1 MTCDPS
7 NSTANT
13 QTFLRCA
20 SCTQVITVNHETQLP
35 PLEFDAPKDDFDAF
49 FLSSYDS
56 LTRSLAAAFGDREL
70 ASEAVQ
76 EAFVRAYTRW
86 RRVRRLDNPAAW
98 VRRVAINQLRDQHR
112 RRGRRDRAIER
123 LAAMTPMHTVDP
135 DHTTEPGGVLEH
147 LQSLPPQQ
155 RLAVAL
161 FYLED
166 ASVADVAHAMSI
178 SEGAVRYHLNQG
190 RTSLRKALS
199 LPEPDR

>member
-1 MTCDPS
+1 
-7 NSTANT
+7 
-13 QTFLRCA
+13 
-20 SCTQVITVNHETQLP
+20 VHHETQLP
-35 PLEFDAPKDDFDAF
+35 PLEFDAPNDDFDAF
-49 FLSSYDS
+49 FLSTYDR

-98 VRRVAINQLRDQHR
+98 VRRVAINLLRDQHR

-123 LAAMTPMHTVDP
+123 LAATTPTHTVDP
-135 DHTTEPGGVLEH
+135 DHAAGNGEVLGH
-147 LQSLPPQQ
+147 LESLPPQQ

-166 ASVADVAHAMSI
+166 ASIADVAHAMSI

-190 RTSLRKALS
+190 RTSLRKAMSLS
-199 LPEPDR
+199 EPER

>member
-1 MTCDPS
+1 
-7 NSTANT
+7 
-13 QTFLRCA
+13 
-20 SCTQVITVNHETQLP
+20 VNHETQLP
-35 PLEFDAPKDDFDAF
+35 PLEFDAPNDDFDAF
-49 FLSSYDS
+49 FLSTYDS

-98 VRRVAINQLRDQHR
+98 VRRVAINLLRDQHR

-123 LAAMTPMHTVDP
+123 LAAMTPTHSVDA
-135 DHTTEPGGVLEH
+135 DHTTGAGAVLEH
-147 LQSLPPQQ
+147 LQSLPQQQ

-166 ASVADVAHAMSI
+166 ASVAEVAHAMSI
-178 SEGAVRYHLNQG
+178 SEGAVKYHLNQG
-190 RTSLRKALS
+190 RTSLRKAMSLS
-199 LPEPDR
+199 EPER

>member
-1 MTCDPS
+1 M
-7 NSTANT
+7 
-13 QTFLRCA
+13 
-20 SCTQVITVNHETQLP
+20 NHETQLP
-35 PLEFDAPKDDFDAF
+35 PLEFDAPNDDFDAF
-49 FLSSYDS
+49 FLSTYDR

-98 VRRVAINQLRDQHR
+98 VRRVAINLLRDQHR

-123 LAAMTPMHTVDP
+123 LAAMTPTHTVDP
-135 DHTTEPGGVLEH
+135 DRTTGEGGVLGH
-147 LQSLPPQQ
+147 LESLPQQQ

-178 SEGAVRYHLNQG
+178 SQGAVKYHLNQG
-190 RTSLRKALS
+190 RNSLRKAMSLS
-199 LPEPDR
+199 EPER

>member
-1 MTCDPS
+1 MRLTG
-7 NSTANT
+7 
-13 QTFLRCA
+13 QTFLGPV

-35 PLEFDAPKDDFDAF
+35 PLELDAPNDDFDAF

-98 VRRVAINQLRDQHR
+98 VRRVAINLLRDQHR
-112 RRGRRDRAIER
+112 RRGRRDRAVER
-123 LAAMTPMHTVDP
+123 LAALTPTHTVDP
-135 DHTTEPGGVLEH
+135 EHTTAAGGVLDH
-147 LQSLPPQQ
+147 LQSLPQQQ
-155 RLAVAL
+155 RIAVAL

-166 ASVADVAHAMSI
+166 ASVAEVAHAMSI
-178 SEGAVRYHLNQG
+178 SEGAVKYHLNQG
-190 RTSLRKALS
+190 RTSLRKAMS
-199 LPEPDR
+199 LTEPER